1 MTSRQFG
8 KRIKEHIPKS
18 IDEFCTISNKANKSK
33 RVVNTSKSPP
43 IAEHLVNKPDRASNY
58 NLKKFKI
65 IKKRFSIFDLNKLE
79 AICILL
85 RKPKLC
91 KHKDF
96 DYTVSLYS

>member
-8 KRIKEHIPKS
+8 KRMKEHIPKS
-18 IDEFCTISNKANKSK
+18 IDEFCKSNEKIKSIRVINASK
-33 RVVNTSKSPP
+33 RSAIS
-43 IAEHLVNKPDRASNY
+43 EHLVNNLDCASNY
-58 NLKKFKI
+58 NLKRFKI
-65 IKKRFSIFDLNKLE
+65 VKNCFHISDLIKLE

-96 DYTVSLYS
+96 DYTVSLFS